1 MTGPKIIEQ
10 PVAQPAT
17 SSNPTSYIRRTNVGT
32 WVAVYRGVFQG
43 EFRGTGAEAKAARAA
58 GTTRMLP

>member
-10 PVAQPAT
+10 PTTEPRT
-17 SSNPTSYIRRTNVGT
+17 RRPGSYIRRTNVGT

-43 EFRGTGAEAKAARAA
+43 EYRGLGAEAKAARAA
-58 GTTRMLP
+58 GTTRRLA